1 MDKRQARPKSYLS
14 VHDSIKNQVSIV
26 KKPLIIS
33 KDLNEILKTQHQY
46 EPNQAK
52 HLSPLALNRLIRSV
66 NFLLK
71 ARYASIFNRQAIH
84 LVSLQYIESEKRM
97 EIERLD
103 EFLKLYY
110 LLEPFNSQDHSANNV
125 HGLLLVQKEHFMDK
139 VHKLPPSSTVAHLL
153 KQRSDITPLLASYD
167 KVKENLISKENKVEA
182 LKQKLSHYNDILK
195 LLTSSLSDPERLQQ
209 NLVISSNTEL
219 TAQINQLRI
228 LLSRLEYKL
237 RDPKVKLQVSNTLK
251 ALPSKVN

>member
-1 MDKRQARPKSYLS
+1 MDKSQARPKSYLS

-33 KDLNEILKTQHQY
+33 KELNAILKSQHQY

-52 HLSPLALNRLIRSV
+52 HLSPIALDRLVRSV

-71 ARYASIFNRQAIH
+71 THYASIFNRQAIH

-103 EFLKLYY
+103 EFLKLHY
-110 LLEPFNSQDHSANNV
+110 LLEPFNSQDRSANNV
-125 HGLLLVQKEHFMDK
+125 HGLLLIQKEDFMDK
-139 VHKLPPSSTVAHLL
+139 VHRLPPSSTVAHLL
-153 KQRSDITPLLASYD
+153 KPKSDITPLLTSYD
-167 KVKENLISKENKVEA
+167 KVRENLISKENKIEA
-182 LKQKLSHYNDILK
+182 LKEKLSQYNDILK
-195 LLTSSLSDPERLQQ
+195 LLTNSLSDPERLQQ
-209 NLVISSNTEL
+209 NLVISSNTEI
-219 TAQINQLRI
+219 TTQINQLRI

-251 ALPSKVN
+251 GLSSKVN